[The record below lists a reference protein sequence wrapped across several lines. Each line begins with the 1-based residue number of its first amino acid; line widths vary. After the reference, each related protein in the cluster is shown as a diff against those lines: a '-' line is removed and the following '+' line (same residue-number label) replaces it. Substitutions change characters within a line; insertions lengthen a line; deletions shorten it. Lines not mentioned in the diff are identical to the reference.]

1 MDSSAVTEWGSVGD
15 SEIELMLKE
24 HENRRNPELNVGTEN
39 KVQIASSQPES
50 IDATQQDVKLES
62 ASQDWG
68 SMDDSEFIS
77 FVNKL
82 SQNYGLHQPVITS
95 QTSTDQVTNAEE
107 DKNIGGEK
115 TENEPND
122 VYINGVNSLDPE
134 EVDPGSQELEFGDYE
149 RYFRHKTLKQQQQ
162 DQEYVEFTKKAR
174 NLEYPPIF
182 QNCVIYV
189 NGKTDPDV
197 QQLHK
202 LIILHGGKF
211 IHMLGAKGNATHII
225 AENLTPQKKL
235 EFKNYKVVTP
245 RWIVD
250 SVEAEKLQ
258 PWGDYM
264 LIHNDYGQRRLDFKI
279 ETTKEQED
287 AEISQLSQVTEP
299 DDNLHKRE
307 DIDMPDHMNCKHPN
321 FLPNFFA
328 NSRLH
333 HLSSWKADLKSRFL
347 QRAIGILQSRGHNS
361 RAAHKNVIL
370 HVDFDCFFATVSAL
384 TCNPPINI
392 NEVPVCVT
400 HGGNTSDIASCNYVA
415 RKYGCK
421 NGMWLRSARRLCP
434 NLVCLEYNF
443 DEYERISNIFYEILL
458 SYDIDSVLPVSVD
471 EALVDISSMSASQH
485 PLEIMKD
492 IKKKVYNAT
501 KCSVSCGS
509 GPNVL
514 LAKLALR
521 RAKPNGTFYLEEEH
535 IIDFLDTVK
544 FSELP
549 GIGPQI
555 CSKLENEVQKTN
567 LMVEDIREI
576 PKEKLASIF
585 GPKTGVTIYNYAR
598 GLDDTCIDILK
609 NPEALQRKSIS
620 IDVNWGIRF
629 DRDVEV
635 EKFLSDL
642 AKELSKR
649 LANVQMVGSSVTLK
663 LATRHPDAPIDP
675 PKYLGMGECEFVSKT
690 SRLGHFTREAGLL
703 GNELR
708 YLYRMLNVAV
718 KELRGISISMN
729 RLSFETSKNVHGL
742 DADQRL
748 LPLNSTAKNSGTIPA
763 AKSLRAESTPKNK
776 ANAKEYR
783 ISENEIN
790 WEVFNELPMEIQD
803 ELRHELG
810 KRHLSITGSLY
821 RSPKKRKQDFFND
834 TKSPTRRKAVMD
846 KILVDT
852 DYVDAK
858 SLLSFQKIPTTQFQE
873 VLDKLKLWF
882 DHTIRNDGPHE
893 MDLDLFNEFMFN
905 LFEIGEMIKYDSIVR
920 LFEEKLIFSKSHPA
934 YEQWKRITTE
944 LRTMFNGV
952 KYDDLEFN
960 F

>member
-15 SEIELMLKE
+15 SEIELLLKE
-24 HENRRNPELNVGTEN
+24 HEKRRNSGLNVDTDN
-39 KVQIASSQPES
+39 KVQIVSSQPES

-95 QTSTDQVTNAEE
+95 QTSTDHATKAEE
-107 DKNIGGEK
+107 DESVGGEN
-115 TENEPND
+115 NEDEPGD
-122 VYINGVNSLDPE
+122 VYINEINSLDPE
-134 EVDPGSQELEFGDYE
+134 EIDPGSQELEFGDYE

-189 NGKTDPDV
+189 NGKTNPDV

-235 EFKNYKVVTP
+235 EFRNYKVVTP
-245 RWIVD
+245 KWIVD
-250 SVEAEKLQ
+250 SVEAAKLQ
-258 PWGDYM
+258 PWGEYM
-264 LIHNDYGQRRLDFKI
+264 LIHNDYGQRRLQLRT
-279 ETTKEQED
+279 EPAREQED
-287 AEISQLSQVTEP
+287 VEISQLSQVTEP

-307 DIDMPDHMNCKHPN
+307 DIHMPDHMNCKHPN

-347 QRAIGILQSRGHNS
+347 QRAIGTLQGRRHDSRP
-361 RAAHKNVIL
+361 ADKNVIL

-384 TCNPPINI
+384 TCNPPIDI

-434 NLVCLEYNF
+434 NLVCLDYNF
-443 DEYERISNIFYEILL
+443 DEYERVSNIFYEILL

-501 KCSVSCGS
+501 NCSVSCGS
-509 GPNVL
+509 GSNVL

-521 RAKPNGTFYLEEEH
+521 RAKPNGTFYVEDDH
-535 IIDFLDTVK
+535 ITDFLDIVK

-555 CSKLENEVQKTN
+555 CAKLETEMQKTA
-567 LMVEDIREI
+567 LMVKDVRKI
-576 PKEKLASIF
+576 PGDKLASIF

-609 NPEALQRKSIS
+609 NPEAFQRKSIS

-649 LANVQMVGSSVTLK
+649 LANAKMVGSSVTLK

-690 SRLGHFTREAGLL
+690 SRLGHFTREAGIL

-718 KELRGISISMN
+718 KELRGVSISMN
-729 RLSFETSKNVHGL
+729 RLSFETKKNIHGL
-742 DADQRL
+742 DADQRI
-748 LPLNSTAKNSGTIPA
+748 LPLNSTAKDPEATLA
-763 AKSLRAESTPKNK
+763 AKSLCAESTPKKK
-776 ANAKEYR
+776 ANTKEYR
-783 ISENEIN
+783 IPENEIN
-790 WEVFNELPMEIQD
+790 WEVFNELPIEIQD

-810 KRHLSITGSLY
+810 RRHLSITGSLY
-821 RSPKKRKQDFFND
+821 RSPKKRKKDFFND
-834 TKSPTRRKAVMD
+834 FRSPTKRKLVMD

-852 DYVDAK
+852 NYVEAK
-858 SLLSFQKIPTTQFQE
+858 SRLSFQKIPTTQFQE

-882 DHTIRNDGPHE
+882 DCTIRSDGPHE
-893 MDLDLFNEFMFN
+893 MDLNLFNEFMFS
-905 LFEIGEMIKYDSIVR
+905 LFEIGEMTKYGSIVR
-920 LFEEKLIFSKSHPA
+920 LFEEKLVFSKSHSG

-944 LRTMFNGV
+944 LRTMFNEV

>member
-15 SEIELMLKE
+15 SEIELLLKE
-24 HENRRNPELNVGTEN
+24 HEKRRNSGLNVDTDN
-39 KVQIASSQPES
+39 KVQIVSSQPES

-95 QTSTDQVTNAEE
+95 QTSTDHATKAEE
-107 DKNIGGEK
+107 DESVGGEN
-115 TENEPND
+115 NEDEPGD
-122 VYINGVNSLDPE
+122 VYINEINSLDPE
-134 EVDPGSQELEFGDYE
+134 EIDPGSQELEFGDYE

-189 NGKTDPDV
+189 NGKTHPDV

-235 EFKNYKVVTP
+235 EFRNYKVVTP
-245 RWIVD
+245 KWIVD
-250 SVEAEKLQ
+250 SVEAAKLQ
-258 PWGDYM
+258 PWGEYM
-264 LIHNDYGQRRLDFKI
+264 LIHNDYGQRRLQLRT
-279 ETTKEQED
+279 EPAREQED
-287 AEISQLSQVTEP
+287 VEISQLSQVTEP

-307 DIDMPDHMNCKHPN
+307 DIHMPDHMNCKHPN

-347 QRAIGILQSRGHNS
+347 QRAIGTLQGRRHDSRP
-361 RAAHKNVIL
+361 ADKNVIL

-384 TCNPPINI
+384 TCNPPIDI

-434 NLVCLEYNF
+434 NLVCLDYNF
-443 DEYERISNIFYEILL
+443 DEYERVSNIFYEILL

-471 EALVDISSMSASQH
+471 EALVDISSMSASRH

-501 KCSVSCGS
+501 NCSVSCGS
-509 GPNVL
+509 GSNVL

-521 RAKPNGTFYLEEEH
+521 RAKPNGTFYVEDDH
-535 IIDFLDTVK
+535 ITDFLDTVK

-555 CSKLENEVQKTN
+555 CAKLETEMQKTA
-567 LMVEDIREI
+567 LMVKDVRKI
-576 PKEKLASIF
+576 PGDKLASIF

-609 NPEALQRKSIS
+609 NPEAFQRKSIS

-649 LANVQMVGSSVTLK
+649 LANAKMVGSSVTLK

-690 SRLGHFTREAGLL
+690 SRLGHFTREAGIL

-718 KELRGISISMN
+718 KELRGVSISMN
-729 RLSFETSKNVHGL
+729 RLSFETKKNIHGL
-742 DADQRL
+742 DADQRI
-748 LPLNSTAKNSGTIPA
+748 LPLNSTAKDPEATLA
-763 AKSLRAESTPKNK
+763 AKSLCAESTPKKK
-776 ANAKEYR
+776 ANTKEYR
-783 ISENEIN
+783 IPENEIN
-790 WEVFNELPMEIQD
+790 WEVFNELPIEIQD

-810 KRHLSITGSLY
+810 RRHLSITGSLY
-821 RSPKKRKQDFFND
+821 RSPKKRKKDFFND
-834 TKSPTRRKAVMD
+834 FRSPTKRKLVMD

-852 DYVDAK
+852 NYVEAK
-858 SLLSFQKIPTTQFQE
+858 SRLSFQKIPTTQFQE

-882 DHTIRNDGPHE
+882 DCTIRSDGPHE
-893 MDLDLFNEFMFN
+893 MDLNLFNEFMFN
-905 LFEIGEMIKYDSIVR
+905 LFEIGEMTKYGSIVR
-920 LFEEKLIFSKSHPA
+920 LFEEKLVFSKSHSG
-934 YEQWKRITTE
+934 YEQWKRINTE
-944 LRTMFNGV
+944 LRTMFNEV